1 MKFDEVLR
9 RFSGF
14 FEGEGIRYALAGGNA
29 LLAWGLQRLTHD
41 VDFAIDGARRHEAI
55 AYACW
60 LCRGWTGKKC
70 GTTLRSRGC

>member
-1 MKFDEVLR
+1 MSPAKLPSPRYPRAVKFDEVLR

-41 VDFAIDGARRHEAI
+41 VDFAIDGAP
-55 AYACW
+55 
-60 LCRGWTGKKC
+60 
-70 GTTLRSRGC
+70 S